1 MYIGFTGSRCDK
13 FVFPNTLISLVPLA
27 IMWAS
32 LMGGGI
38 LFGLGLVMA
47 TNSSSERNCCCEG
60 SYRDAYGGAVW
71 TVHQAF
77 EYTCPGKC
85 SADGTLYSTADCSGP
100 SMDSEIYMVRCYPNL
115 GTELFDSVNWKC
127 KKAPKVPK
135 DSGCC
140 CQSWY
145 KKGHFGGDLAISKAI
160 RYDSCGSGCPPGGMR
175 YDFNFNDYHPLLDTE
190 NCSSS
195 PSSVGDTYR
204 ICHPYQGINRDAYAW
219 GWHDLKFI
227 TGPVCRGG
235 PPDKDEY
242 LENRRRYYSK
252 AAPTANATNITAMTA
267 GPVPISNLTSDALA
281 ERTSLVFP

>member
-1 MYIGFTGSRCDK
+1 MYIRFTGSRCDK

-77 EYTCPGKC
+77 AYTCPGKC

-127 KKAPKVPK
+127 KKGA
-135 DSGCC
+135 
-140 CQSWY
+140 QSTQ
-145 KKGHFGGDLAISKAI
+145 GF
-160 RYDSCGSGCPPGGMR
+160 R
-175 YDFNFNDYHPLLDTE
+175 LLL
-190 NCSSS
+190 SIMVQKRS
-195 PSSVGDTYR
+195 
-204 ICHPYQGINRDAYAW
+204 
-219 GWHDLKFI
+219 F
-227 TGPVCRGG
+227 
-235 PPDKDEY
+235 
-242 LENRRRYYSK
+242 RRR
-252 AAPTANATNITAMTA
+252 PCFVEGHQI
-267 GPVPISNLTSDALA
+267 
-281 ERTSLVFP
+281 